1 MAVALHYFPPPSYN
15 LTFLAK
21 TLSTGVLSGYDY
33 MIGVQKARML
43 LGTPIWVSQAPSDE
57 DNVWGLD
64 DHGEA
69 QLVLISGS
77 QIRAVFGS
85 PFIVQRVLGFVPFSK
100 SVID

>member
-33 MIGVQKARML
+33 MIGVQKARMI

-57 DNVWGLD
+57 ENVWASMTN
-64 DHGEA
+64 GEA
-69 QLVLISGS
+69 LVTLYQPFAGRALLGS
-77 QIRAVFGS
+77 AFYEIRVNCAS
-85 PFIVQRVLGFVPFSK
+85 LRS
-100 SVID
+100 SR